1 MSKGGTFVTFYQLA
15 FRYLKRKKAKAILLF
30 FVLLLVSSM
39 ILSTNMI
46 LRATEDSKA
55 EIQEKTKSKIVLE
68 ITKEENR
75 ITQQEVEEIL
85 NLEEVSTVNC
95 QNKGQAF
102 PNNFY
107 PVTTNDS
114 TEENN
119 QKIMLFSYDDLQND
133 SAFYEGRYRLVSGN
147 YITKDKRGA
156 VINSSLD
163 DSNGLELG
171 DDIKIENTEGK
182 IVSLKIVGLFLSGSE
197 RKQTEKMDSVD
208 RIENQIFVD
217 NESYSQLLGNTG
229 YYKVS
234 VYCKN
239 PEQLPTLE
247 KQLRSI
253 FPEKV
258 SFTSSDTLYR
268 QMALPLDQI
277 TRVANLMLVLTL
289 ITGIVIVSLLL
300 CMWMRTR
307 QKEAAIFIS
316 IGKSKY
322 SIFLQVFLES
332 FLVFLVSIIGACGL
346 GSLMAEFLQ
355 KALTHSET
363 TEVSLNV
370 FLQGKDIGSLVVW
383 GSFLVLTAVLV
394 SLFPILK
401 ANPRDTLSRMEG

>member
-1 MSKGGTFVTFYQLA
+1 MSKGGTFVTFYQLT

-30 FVLLLVSSM
+30 LVLLLVSSM

-55 EIQEKTKSKIVLE
+55 EIQQKTKSKIVLE

-156 VINSSLD
+156 VINSSLA

>member
-1 MSKGGTFVTFYQLA
+1 MTFYQLA

-46 LRATEDSKA
+46 LRATKDSKA
-55 EIQEKTKSKIVLE
+55 AIQEKAKSKIVLE
-68 ITKEENR
+68 IAKEENK

-85 NLEEVSTVNC
+85 NLEEVSEVNC
-95 QNKGQAF
+95 QDKGQAF

-114 TEENN
+114 MEENN
-119 QKIMLFSYDDLQND
+119 QKIALLSYDDLKND
-133 SAFYEGRYRLVSGN
+133 SAFYEGQYRLVSGE
-147 YITKDKRGA
+147 YIAKDKRGA
-156 VINSSLD
+156 VINSLLA
-163 DSNGLELG
+163 DSNGLKLG
-171 DDIKIENTEGK
+171 DDIKIENAEGK
-182 IVSLKIVGLFLSGSE
+182 IISLKIVGLFLAGSE
-197 RKQTEKMDSVD
+197 RKQTEKMNSAD

-217 NESYSQLLGNTG
+217 NESYSQFLGNTG

-239 PEQLPTLE
+239 PEQLSMME
-247 KQLRSI
+247 EQLRSVLS
-253 FPEKV
+253 EKV

-268 QMALPLDQI
+268 QMALPLEQI

-307 QKEAAIFIS
+307 QKEAAIFTS

-332 FLVFLVSIIGACGL
+332 FLVFMVSVIGACGL
-346 GSLMAEFLQ
+346 GSLMAGFLQ

-363 TEVSLNV
+363 TEISLNV
-370 FLQGKDIGSLVVW
+370 FLQGKDIGSLMIW
-383 GSFLVLTAVLV
+383 GSFIVLAAVVV

>member
-1 MSKGGTFVTFYQLA
+1 VTFYQLA

-156 VINSSLD
+156 VINSSLA

-307 QKEAAIFIS
+307 QKEAAIFVS

>member
-156 VINSSLD
+156 VINSSLA